1 MSHDDSAN
9 DPMNFVKNM
18 WGNMGFSLPG
28 MVTPTLMSK
37 KSKSG

>member
-18 WGNMGFSLPG
+18 WGNMGFSCPAWSPRL
-28 MVTPTLMSK
+28 LMSK